1 MDDAIDIQNEN
12 NDNNVNETIRGF
24 SLDALNNMVYRYA
37 PLDDHANEFPENIN
51 NIQSN
56 YVLPKNRSKTIK
68 GMRIM
73 CFNIRSMCTN
83 FDSFVAELM
92 DSNTCDVIG
101 LCETKLIDSLSVCLS
116 VRTVIS

>member
-1 MDDAIDIQNEN
+1 
-12 NDNNVNETIRGF
+12 
-24 SLDALNNMVYRYA
+24 MVYRYA

-73 CFNIRSMCTN
+73 CSNIRSMCTN